1 MAYKLRFV
9 QRFHAASREAFME
22 LEQQFAK
29 LERETAEFP
38 KGRRYLPYSG
48 REAMNT
54 LIWECEFDSLEAA
67 QQAVAFLEQDARHE
81 ELAKRQLPYF
91 QDSYTEIY
99 RLLEEEADVR

>member
-1 MAYKLRFV
+1 MAYKLRLV
-9 QRFHAASREAFME
+9 QRFHAASRAEFLE
-22 LEQQFAK
+22 LEHQFAK
-29 LERETAEFP
+29 LERDIAAFP

-67 QQAVAFLEQDARHE
+67 QQAVAFLEEDARHE
-81 ELAKRQLPYF
+81 ELARLQLPYF

-99 RLLEEEADVR
+99 KLLEESE